1 MPNCIPMNTLYQIPV
16 TLKTRLLAFKAAF
29 PAVVA
34 LFLFSLLMIRTVH
47 AQGPVVAIGS
57 ATSCTSGTAVT
68 VPITVQ
74 NFTNIG
80 AVSLDMLY
88 DSTKLTYT
96 GFNSAALSGNLIVNN
111 PGPVGSPFGR
121 VLISWFSL
129 TSANIGSG
137 LLMNLTFTANGSSTV
152 NWNTAVVGQCELA
165 DGNGDVISNAV
176 FTNGS
181 VTVGGAAIST
191 QPVSNLS
198 LANGAS
204 GSLSVVASG
213 ASSYQWQVSVAGG
226 AWTNLS
232 NGGGYS
238 GVTTSTLGI
247 VATSAM
253 NGNQYRV
260 LVASTGCSD
269 LVSSVSSLSVSSPV
283 LIPSVTT
290 TAVTSITANGAT
302 TGGNVTSDGGAAVTA
317 RGVAYGTGQNP
328 SISGAITSNGAGT
341 GAFSSTL
348 TGLTAS
354 TAYNVRAYATN
365 SVGTAYGSQVSF
377 TTTAPPATTVT
388 LGQVSGCRGSVVTVP
403 ITVQNFTN
411 IGAVSLDLLYDST
424 KLTYAGNNSSALTGN
439 LIVNNPVVGG
449 VPQGRILISWFD
461 LNSSN
466 IGNGL
471 MLNLTFTVN
480 GTSAIS
486 WNTAVAGQCELADG
500 NGDVISNA
508 VFSNGSVTA
517 TGAQIT
523 AQPASSLSLN
533 AGASGSLTVVAS
545 GASSYQWQVSV
556 AGGAWTNLS
565 NGGGYSGVT
574 SATLEIVAA
583 SSMNGNQYRVQ
594 VSGGGCSPV
603 TSSSSALTVVST
615 GGGMN
620 ATVKVLLEGAY
631 IGNGEMLPALY
642 DIYVNNGLSLAD
654 TPDPDVTDTLTISL
668 WDPAD
673 LSVPVYSQK
682 HVLRTNSECDFTLPG
697 SYSGQSYWI
706 SVNHRSSLEIW
717 SSSAVVFSNNVV
729 YDFTSDLTN
738 TFNDGFTDPQIET
751 FDGKYVMISGDV
763 NQDGN
768 IEGADANQ
776 LFSSQDANVFDLLL
790 DDITFDGYV
799 DLVDYNQGFTN
810 SGNSPFFARPY

>member
-1 MPNCIPMNTLYQIPV
+1 
-16 TLKTRLLAFKAAF
+16 
-29 PAVVA
+29 
-34 LFLFSLLMIRTVH
+34 
-47 AQGPVVAIGS
+47 
-57 ATSCTSGTAVT
+57 
-68 VPITVQ
+68 
-74 NFTNIG
+74 
-80 AVSLDMLY
+80 
-88 DSTKLTYT
+88 
-96 GFNSAALSGNLIVNN
+96 
-111 PGPVGSPFGR
+111 
-121 VLISWFSL
+121 
-129 TSANIGSG
+129 
-137 LLMNLTFTANGSSTV
+137 
-152 NWNTAVVGQCELA
+152 
-165 DGNGDVISNAV
+165 
-176 FTNGS
+176 
-181 VTVGGAAIST
+181 
-191 QPVSNLS
+191 
-198 LANGAS
+198 
-204 GSLSVVASG
+204 
-213 ASSYQWQVSVAGG
+213 
-226 AWTNLS
+226 
-232 NGGGYS
+232 
-238 GVTTSTLGI
+238 
-247 VATSAM
+247 
-253 NGNQYRV
+253 
-260 LVASTGCSD
+260 
-269 LVSSVSSLSVSSPV
+269 
-283 LIPSVTT
+283 
-290 TAVTSITANGAT
+290 
-302 TGGNVTSDGGAAVTA
+302 
-317 RGVAYGTGQNP
+317 
-328 SISGAITSNGAGT
+328 
-341 GAFSSTL
+341 
-348 TGLTAS
+348 
-354 TAYNVRAYATN
+354 
-365 SVGTAYGSQVSF
+365 VSF
-377 TTTAPPATTVT
+377 TTSAPPATTVT

-545 GASSYQWQVSV
+545 DATSYQWQVSVAGGAWTNLSNGGGYSGVTTSTLGIVATSAMNGNQYRVLVASTGCSDLVSSVSSLSVSSPVLIPSVTTTAVTSITANGATTGGNVTSDGGAAVTARGVAYGTGQNPSISGAITSNGAGTGAFSSTLTGLTASTAYNVRAYATNSVGTAYGSQVSFTTSAPPATTVTLGQVSGCRGSVVTVPITVQNFTNIGAVSLDLLYDSTKLTYAGNNSSALTGNLIVNNPVVGGVPQGRILISWFDLNSSNIGNGLMLNLTFTVNGTSAISWNTAVAGQCELADGNGDVISNAVFSNGSVTATGAQITAQPASSLSLNAGASGSLTVVASDATSYQWQVSV

-603 TSSSSALTVVST
+603 TSSSTALTVVST
-615 GGGMN
+615 GGGIN

-729 YDFTSDLTN
+729 YDFTSNLTN

>member
-1 MPNCIPMNTLYQIPV
+1 MPNCMPMNTLYQIPV
-16 TLKTRLLAFKAAF
+16 TLKIRFTSCKAAF

-34 LFLFSLLMIRTVH
+34 LFLLSLIMIRPVH

-57 ATSCTSGTAVT
+57 ATSCTGGTVVT

-74 NFTNIG
+74 NFNNIG

-88 DSTKLTYT
+88 DSTKLTYA
-96 GFNSAALSGNLIVNN
+96 GYNSSALSGNLIVNN
-111 PGPVGSPFGR
+111 PGPAGSPFGR

-129 TSANIGSG
+129 TAANIGNG
-137 LLMNLTFTANGSSTV
+137 LLMNVTFTANGSSTV
-152 NWNTAVVGQCELA
+152 NWNTAVAGQCELA
-165 DGNGDVISNAV
+165 DGDGEVIPSAT

-191 QPVSNLS
+191 QPVSNLA

-204 GSLSVVASG
+204 GSLSVVANG
-213 ASSYQWQVSVAGG
+213 ASSYQWQVSVSGG
-226 AWTNLS
+226 AWTNLT

-247 VATSAM
+247 VAASAM

-260 LVASTGCSD
+260 EVLAGSCPSAISDVTTLTVAS
-269 LVSSVSSLSVSSPV
+269 L
-283 LIPSVTT
+283 
-290 TAVTSITANGAT
+290 
-302 TGGNVTSDGGAAVTA
+302 
-317 RGVAYGTGQNP
+317 
-328 SISGAITSNGAGT
+328 
-341 GAFSSTL
+341 
-348 TGLTAS
+348 
-354 TAYNVRAYATN
+354 
-365 SVGTAYGSQVSF
+365 
-377 TTTAPPATTVT
+377 ATTVT

-545 GASSYQWQVSV
+545 DATSYQWQVSV
-556 AGGAWTNLS
+556 AGGAWTNLT
-565 NGGGYSGVT
+565 NGGGYSGAT

-603 TSSSSALTVVST
+603 TSSSTALTVVST
-615 GGGMN
+615 GGGIN

-642 DIYVNNGLSLAD
+642 DIYVNNGLSLAN

-668 WDPAD
+668 WNPAD

>member
-1 MPNCIPMNTLYQIPV
+1 
-16 TLKTRLLAFKAAF
+16 
-29 PAVVA
+29 
-34 LFLFSLLMIRTVH
+34 
-47 AQGPVVAIGS
+47 
-57 ATSCTSGTAVT
+57 
-68 VPITVQ
+68 
-74 NFTNIG
+74 
-80 AVSLDMLY
+80 
-88 DSTKLTYT
+88 
-96 GFNSAALSGNLIVNN
+96 
-111 PGPVGSPFGR
+111 
-121 VLISWFSL
+121 
-129 TSANIGSG
+129 
-137 LLMNLTFTANGSSTV
+137 
-152 NWNTAVVGQCELA
+152 
-165 DGNGDVISNAV
+165 
-176 FTNGS
+176 
-181 VTVGGAAIST
+181 
-191 QPVSNLS
+191 
-198 LANGAS
+198 
-204 GSLSVVASG
+204 
-213 ASSYQWQVSVAGG
+213 
-226 AWTNLS
+226 
-232 NGGGYS
+232 
-238 GVTTSTLGI
+238 
-247 VATSAM
+247 
-253 NGNQYRV
+253 
-260 LVASTGCSD
+260 
-269 LVSSVSSLSVSSPV
+269 
-283 LIPSVTT
+283 
-290 TAVTSITANGAT
+290 
-302 TGGNVTSDGGAAVTA
+302 
-317 RGVAYGTGQNP
+317 
-328 SISGAITSNGAGT
+328 
-341 GAFSSTL
+341 
-348 TGLTAS
+348 
-354 TAYNVRAYATN
+354 
-365 SVGTAYGSQVSF
+365 
-377 TTTAPPATTVT
+377 VT

-545 GASSYQWQVSV
+545 DATSYQWQVSV

-603 TSSSSALTVVST
+603 TSSSTALTVVST
-615 GGGMN
+615 GGGIN

-717 SSSAVVFSNNVV
+717 SSSAVAFSNNVV
-729 YDFTSDLTN
+729 YDFTSNLTN

>member
-1 MPNCIPMNTLYQIPV
+1 
-16 TLKTRLLAFKAAF
+16 
-29 PAVVA
+29 
-34 LFLFSLLMIRTVH
+34 MIRTVH

-57 ATSCTSGTAVT
+57 ATSCTSGTVVT

-74 NFTNIG
+74 NFNNIG

-88 DSTKLTYT
+88 DSTKLTYA

-137 LLMNLTFTANGSSTV
+137 LLMNLTFTANGSSAV

-165 DGNGDVISNAV
+165 DGDGEVIPNAT

-181 VTVGGAAIST
+181 VTVGGATITT

-213 ASSYQWQVSVAGG
+213 ATSYQWQVSVAGG

-247 VATSAM
+247 VASSAM
-253 NGNQYRV
+253 TGNQYRV
-260 LVASTGCSD
+260 EVISGSCPAAISNVTTLTVAS
-269 LVSSVSSLSVSSPV
+269 L
-283 LIPSVTT
+283 
-290 TAVTSITANGAT
+290 
-302 TGGNVTSDGGAAVTA
+302 
-317 RGVAYGTGQNP
+317 
-328 SISGAITSNGAGT
+328 
-341 GAFSSTL
+341 
-348 TGLTAS
+348 
-354 TAYNVRAYATN
+354 
-365 SVGTAYGSQVSF
+365 
-377 TTTAPPATTVT
+377 ATTVT

-545 GASSYQWQVSV
+545 DATSYQWQVSV

-603 TSSSSALTVVST
+603 TSSSTALTVVST
-615 GGGMN
+615 GGGIN

-682 HVLRTNSECDFTLPG
+682 HVLRTNSECDFSLPG

-717 SSSAVVFSNNVV
+717 SSSAVAFSNNVV
-729 YDFTSDLTN
+729 YDFTSNLTN

>member
-1 MPNCIPMNTLYQIPV
+1 MPNCIPMNTLYQIPT
-16 TLKTRLLAFKAAF
+16 TLKTRLIAYKAAF
-29 PAVVA
+29 ASVVMF
-34 LFLFSLLMIRTVH
+34 LFFSLLMIRTVH

-57 ATSCTSGTAVT
+57 ATSCTSGTVVT

-74 NFTNIG
+74 NFNNIG

-88 DSTKLTYT
+88 DSTKLTYA

-137 LLMNLTFTANGSSTV
+137 LLMNLTFTANGSSAV

-165 DGNGDVISNAV
+165 DGDGEVIPNAT

-181 VTVGGAAIST
+181 VTVGGATITT

-213 ASSYQWQVSVAGG
+213 ATSYQWQVSVAGG

-247 VATSAM
+247 VASSAM
-253 NGNQYRV
+253 TGNQYRV
-260 LVASTGCSD
+260 EVISGSCPAAISNVTTLTVAS
-269 LVSSVSSLSVSSPV
+269 L
-283 LIPSVTT
+283 
-290 TAVTSITANGAT
+290 
-302 TGGNVTSDGGAAVTA
+302 
-317 RGVAYGTGQNP
+317 
-328 SISGAITSNGAGT
+328 
-341 GAFSSTL
+341 
-348 TGLTAS
+348 
-354 TAYNVRAYATN
+354 
-365 SVGTAYGSQVSF
+365 
-377 TTTAPPATTVT
+377 ATTVT

-517 TGAQIT
+517 TGAQIS

-545 GASSYQWQVSV
+545 DVTSYQWQVSV

-603 TSSSSALTVVST
+603 TSSSTALTVVST
-615 GGGMN
+615 GGGIN

-682 HVLRTNSECDFTLPG
+682 HVLRTNSECDFSLPG

-717 SSSAVVFSNNVV
+717 SSSAVAFSNNVV
-729 YDFTSDLTN
+729 YDFTSNLTN

>member
-1 MPNCIPMNTLYQIPV
+1 MPNCIPMNTLYQIPT
-16 TLKTRLLAFKAAF
+16 TLKTRLIAFKAAF
-29 PAVVA
+29 ASVVTF
-34 LFLFSLLMIRTVH
+34 LFFSLLMIRTVH

-57 ATSCTSGTAVT
+57 ATSCTSGTVVT

-74 NFTNIG
+74 NFNNIG

-88 DSTKLTYT
+88 DSTKLTYA

-137 LLMNLTFTANGSSTV
+137 LLMNLTFTANGSSAV

-165 DGNGDVISNAV
+165 DGDGEVIPNAT

-181 VTVGGAAIST
+181 VTVGGATITT

-213 ASSYQWQVSVAGG
+213 ATSYQWQVSVAGG

-247 VATSAM
+247 VASSAM
-253 NGNQYRV
+253 TGNQYRV
-260 LVASTGCSD
+260 EVISGSCPAAISNVTTLTVAS
-269 LVSSVSSLSVSSPV
+269 L
-283 LIPSVTT
+283 
-290 TAVTSITANGAT
+290 
-302 TGGNVTSDGGAAVTA
+302 
-317 RGVAYGTGQNP
+317 
-328 SISGAITSNGAGT
+328 
-341 GAFSSTL
+341 
-348 TGLTAS
+348 
-354 TAYNVRAYATN
+354 
-365 SVGTAYGSQVSF
+365 
-377 TTTAPPATTVT
+377 ATTVT

-545 GASSYQWQVSV
+545 DATSYQWQVSV

-603 TSSSSALTVVST
+603 TSSSTALTVVST
-615 GGGMN
+615 GGGIN

-682 HVLRTNSECDFTLPG
+682 HVLRTNSECDFSLPG

-717 SSSAVVFSNNVV
+717 SSSAVAFSNNVV
-729 YDFTSDLTN
+729 YDFTSNLTN

>member
-1 MPNCIPMNTLYQIPV
+1 
-16 TLKTRLLAFKAAF
+16 
-29 PAVVA
+29 
-34 LFLFSLLMIRTVH
+34 
-47 AQGPVVAIGS
+47 
-57 ATSCTSGTAVT
+57 
-68 VPITVQ
+68 
-74 NFTNIG
+74 
-80 AVSLDMLY
+80 MLY
-88 DSTKLTYT
+88 DSTKLTYA

-137 LLMNLTFTANGSSTV
+137 LLMNLTFTANGSSAV

-165 DGNGDVISNAV
+165 DGDGEVIPNAT

-181 VTVGGAAIST
+181 VTVGGATITT

-213 ASSYQWQVSVAGG
+213 ATSYQWQVSVAGG

-247 VATSAM
+247 VASSAM
-253 NGNQYRV
+253 TGNQYRV
-260 LVASTGCSD
+260 EVISGSCPAAISNVTTLTVAS
-269 LVSSVSSLSVSSPV
+269 L
-283 LIPSVTT
+283 
-290 TAVTSITANGAT
+290 
-302 TGGNVTSDGGAAVTA
+302 
-317 RGVAYGTGQNP
+317 
-328 SISGAITSNGAGT
+328 
-341 GAFSSTL
+341 
-348 TGLTAS
+348 
-354 TAYNVRAYATN
+354 
-365 SVGTAYGSQVSF
+365 
-377 TTTAPPATTVT
+377 ATTVT

-545 GASSYQWQVSV
+545 DATSYQWQVSV

-603 TSSSSALTVVST
+603 TSSSTALTVVST
-615 GGGMN
+615 GGGIN

-682 HVLRTNSECDFTLPG
+682 HVLRTNSECDFSLPG

-717 SSSAVVFSNNVV
+717 SSSAVAFSNNVV
-729 YDFTSDLTN
+729 YDFTSNLTN